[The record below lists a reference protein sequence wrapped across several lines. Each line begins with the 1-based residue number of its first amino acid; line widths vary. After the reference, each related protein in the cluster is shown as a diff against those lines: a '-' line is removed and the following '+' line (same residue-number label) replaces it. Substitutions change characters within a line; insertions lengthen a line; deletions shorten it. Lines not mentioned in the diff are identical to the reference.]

1 MVEKFSKNYKKEK
14 SLLEILNIVYQGR
27 IKIISSVIIF
37 LILAF
42 LYNMF
47 STPVFESTALLKKE
61 AADNNG
67 GQRDELYEIVKLQT
81 SDLLETEM
89 ELIKTNE
96 VLGRVINELK
106 LYVELNE
113 IIDPNGNSFK
123 LNNVFTDFPDS
134 GNNYTREISFNL
146 PVFKNFQLMNE
157 NIELELFIKKIGE
170 KRFELWNAKENKL
183 ITRFIDSSVDVLDTL
198 KEYFNADSLDLT
210 KPLEENKNW
219 VTANTDFA
227 SFELSWNSAPVG
239 SKVIFSIKNYRKFIL
254 NFSKGINVSRVGHT
268 DVFALSVQSS
278 SPMASKIIA
287 DHVIHNFREVRMEQQ
302 KQTVRYS
309 FQFVDEQLT
318 EVQKKLL
325 DAESNLSNF
334 KGSGKIMSIDQNT
347 QEILN
352 YQSTLEAERLQT
364 DLLLANYKD
373 KAEAMK
379 KELESS
385 RYFDQSFLEPSGES
399 SGESPFSGLMS
410 RLSELELQ
418 KLELMQKRT
427 EKHPDVIALDEQI
440 RSVKEKLAGYNQNTL
455 TAYKI
460 IINTSENKLRKID
473 NLMSGYDVKMQQLP
487 AQETQMARLVR
498 EKDVYEKIFKLLLDK
513 REEMRVAELSQ
524 LQDII
529 IVDQPYIPIKPI
541 QPKRLL
547 NMLIGLFLGGF
558 IGIVSVFLV
567 QLMKSRH
574 IDLDY
579 LEDELG
585 MPILALIPSF
595 DKSILNRMKKSNDEK
610 DKFVTLHTDN
620 TGISESYR
628 LLNTKLSH
636 LDFKDKT
643 IMITSCEENTGKTT
657 IVANLAITMA
667 LNDKNVLLI
676 DCDLRKGELSKMF
689 NVFHNTLGLTDF
701 LEKGGSPAVYNKLLK
716 KINIIPSGGLR
727 ENSSILLSSDRMK
740 SIFEKINTSAYDFVI
755 IDTPPVTRV
764 VDTLVL
770 GQYVKNAI
778 LIVRPNTS
786 IKDAVIGGIQDM
798 RHAQIKILGVIANAT
813 EIQNSYRYRYSYGY
827 GYGYGKGN
835 SQEDKDSGRIVK
847 KVGSM
852 VRKKSKVNSS

>member
-1 MVEKFSKNYKKEK
+1 MVEKFSKNNKKEK
-14 SLLEILNIVYQGR
+14 SLLEILNILYQGR

-42 LYNMF
+42 LYNLL

-61 AADNNG
+61 VADNRGNK
-67 GQRDELYEIVKLQT
+67 DELYEIVKLQT

-106 LYVELNE
+106 LYIGLNE
-113 IIDPNGNSFK
+113 IIDPNGNSHK

-134 GNNYTREISFNL
+134 GNNYAREISFDL
-146 PVFKNFQLMNE
+146 PIFKNFQLINE

-170 KRFELWNAKENKL
+170 KHFELWNAKENNL
-183 ITRFIDSSVDVLDTL
+183 ITSLSASPDSDLDTL
-198 KEYFNADSLDLT
+198 KKYSNTDSLDLT
-210 KPLEENKNW
+210 KPLKDKNW
-219 VTANTDFA
+219 VTAKTDFA
-227 SFELSWNSAPVG
+227 RFEFSWDSAPLG
-239 SKVIFSIKNYRKFIL
+239 SKIVFSIKNYRKFIL

-278 SPMASKIIA
+278 SPIASKIIA
-287 DHVIHNFREVRMEQQ
+287 DHIINNFREVRMEQQ

-309 FQFVDEQLT
+309 FHFVDEQLT

-325 DAESNLSNF
+325 NAESNLSNF
-334 KGSGKIMSIDQNT
+334 KGSGQIMSIDQNT
-347 QEILN
+347 QELLN

-373 KAEAMK
+373 KAEAMRK
-379 KELESS
+379 QLESS
-385 RYFDQSFLEPSGES
+385 GYFDQTFLEPSGES
-399 SGESPFSGLMS
+399 AGASPFSTLMA
-410 RLSELELQ
+410 RLSDLEMKRLELLQ
-418 KLELMQKRT
+418 TRT

-440 RSVKEKLAGYNQNTL
+440 RSVKERLGGYNQNTL

-460 IINTSENKLRKID
+460 IINTLENKLRKID
-473 NLMSGYDVKMQQLP
+473 NLMAGYDVKMKKLP

-541 QPKRLL
+541 QPKKTL

-567 QLMKSRH
+567 QIMKSRY

-585 MPILALIPSF
+585 MPILALIPNF
-595 DKSILNRMKKSNDEK
+595 DKSILSRMKKSNDLK
-610 DKFVTLHTDN
+610 DKFVTLTADK

-643 IMITSCEENTGKTT
+643 LLVTSCEENTGKTT

-667 LNDKNVLLI
+667 LNNKNILII
-676 DCDLRKGELSKMF
+676 DCDLRKGELSKLF
-689 NVFHNTLGLTDF
+689 NVFHNSPGLIDF

-716 KINIIPSGGLR
+716 NIFIIPSGGIR
-727 ENSSILLSSDRMK
+727 ENSSTLLSSERMK
-740 SIFEKINTSAYDFVI
+740 SIFEKINTSAYDYVI
-755 IDTPPVTRV
+755 LDTPPVTRV

-770 GQYVKNAI
+770 GQYLKNAL
-778 LIVRPNTS
+778 LIVRPDTS
-786 IKDAVIGGIQDM
+786 IKEAVIGGIQDL
-798 RHAQIKILGVIANAT
+798 RNAQIKILGVIANAT

-827 GYGYGKGN
+827 GYGYGN
-835 SQEDKDSGRIVK
+835 SQKDNGSGHIVK
-847 KVGSM
+847 KVGSIIH
-852 VRKKSKVNSS
+852 KKSKVNSS

>member
-1 MVEKFSKNYKKEK
+1 MVEKFSKNNKKEK
-14 SLLEILNIVYQGR
+14 SLLEILNILYQGR

-42 LYNMF
+42 LYNLL

-61 AADNNG
+61 VADNRGNK
-67 GQRDELYEIVKLQT
+67 DELYEIVKLQT

-106 LYVELNE
+106 LYIGLNE
-113 IIDPNGNSFK
+113 IIDPNGNSHK

-134 GNNYTREISFNL
+134 GNNYAKEISFDL
-146 PVFKNFQLMNE
+146 PIFKNFQLINE

-170 KRFELWNAKENKL
+170 KHFELWNAKENNL
-183 ITRFIDSSVDVLDTL
+183 ITSLSASPDSDLDTL
-198 KEYFNADSLDLT
+198 KKYSNTDSLDLT
-210 KPLEENKNW
+210 KPLKDKNW
-219 VTANTDFA
+219 VTAKTDFA
-227 SFELSWNSAPVG
+227 RFEFSWDSAPLG
-239 SKVIFSIKNYRKFIL
+239 SKIVFSIKNYRKFIL

-278 SPMASKIIA
+278 SPIASKIIA
-287 DHVIHNFREVRMEQQ
+287 DHIINNFREVRMEQQ

-309 FQFVDEQLT
+309 FHFVDEQLT

-325 DAESNLSNF
+325 NAESNLSNF
-334 KGSGKIMSIDQNT
+334 KGSGQIMSIDQNT
-347 QEILN
+347 QELLN

-373 KAEAMK
+373 KAEAMRK
-379 KELESS
+379 QLESS
-385 RYFDQSFLEPSGES
+385 GYFDQTFLEPSGES
-399 SGESPFSGLMS
+399 AGASPFSTLMA
-410 RLSELELQ
+410 RLSDLEMKRLELLQ
-418 KLELMQKRT
+418 TRT

-440 RSVKEKLAGYNQNTL
+440 RSVKERLGGYNQNTL

-460 IINTSENKLRKID
+460 IINTLENKLRKID
-473 NLMSGYDVKMQQLP
+473 NLMAGYDVKMKKLP

-541 QPKRLL
+541 QPKKTL

-567 QLMKSRH
+567 QIMKSRY

-585 MPILALIPSF
+585 MPILALIPNF
-595 DKSILNRMKKSNDEK
+595 DKSILSRMKKSNDLK
-610 DKFVTLHTDN
+610 DKFVTLTADK

-643 IMITSCEENTGKTT
+643 LLVTSCEENTGKTT

-667 LNDKNVLLI
+667 LNNKNILII
-676 DCDLRKGELSKMF
+676 DCDLRKGELSKLF
-689 NVFHNTLGLTDF
+689 NVFHNSPGLIDF

-716 KINIIPSGGLR
+716 NIFIIPSGGIR
-727 ENSSILLSSDRMK
+727 ENSSTLLSSERMK
-740 SIFEKINTSAYDFVI
+740 SIFEKINTSAYDYVI
-755 IDTPPVTRV
+755 LDTPPVTRV

-770 GQYVKNAI
+770 GQYLKNAL
-778 LIVRPNTS
+778 LIVRPDTS
-786 IKDAVIGGIQDM
+786 IKEAVIGGIQDL
-798 RHAQIKILGVIANAT
+798 RNAQIKILGVIANAT

-827 GYGYGKGN
+827 GYGYGN
-835 SQEDKDSGRIVK
+835 SQKDNGSGHIVK
-847 KVGSM
+847 KVGSIIH
-852 VRKKSKVNSS
+852 KKSKVNSS